1 MELVVSNIRKIMSEK
16 GLKQKYVAEK
26 SDLTEQQF
34 SDILNERKQFKVDYV
49 LPICYALNIKPN
61 ELFQRSDDTHP
72 TV

>member
-49 LPICYALNIKPN
+49 LPICYALNVKPN
-61 ELFQRSDDTHP
+61 ELFEKKE
-72 TV
+72 

>member
-61 ELFQRSDDTHP
+61 ELFQRSDDTRP
-72 TV
+72 TE